1 LRRLTDYMD
10 YLFFADGIILILCAL
25 TVRDLSQSLHG
36 RLQWR
41 WFSLFLILQGFFR
54 WLEMASSLSGDPAF
68 LAWSLPAIRALSFL
82 PLFEFG
88 RSGLKSH
95 GLRVPGPWVLLFPA
109 ALAGSSIPSGVNGF
123 LATSSYFISL
133 PAAIMAGAALI
144 LESRHAGSTL
154 SRPFQLT
161 GLALCAYALAEGLV
175 VPRAASFPASIVNTD
190 SFQSTAGFS
199 IHILSTVLTA
209 SFSIG
214 LWRLWSLSVKAAG
227 RLARPCHWI
236 MPALVF
242 AILLSGFIAVRWY
255 SRRTGMEHQFHLR
268 SQVEGVART
277 INPERVKGLRFSE
290 SDVNNPAF
298 LRLRSYLMTYSRI
311 AQVRSIYTV
320 ARRDGRFLFGPESLA
335 ENDPQA
341 SKPGTAY
348 EKPPPELLKAFDTRA
363 AQTCGPYADEYGV
376 FYSAF
381 SPVSDPLTG
390 EAIIVIGM
398 DIEQREWQAS
408 VMHSRFSII
417 LMILV
422 IIAAIVASASI
433 LSMRGS
439 SESDYGWW
447 KKHREVLV
455 TSFAGIVITI
465 MASFTADDIERRL
478 NATSFSQLADPL
490 AFYIVD
496 SLDNIRDEQLEGLAH
511 FIERSPE
518 MNSREFS
525 EYVNHLAAG
534 SPVSYWD
541 WVPAVSR
548 TDREL
553 FEKRMQQQGY
563 SDFRIWQKDGQGG
576 QNPAT
581 GRSAFYPACFE
592 EPHSV
597 TGLACGFDLGSLP
610 ALMEAME
617 DAMRTGYD
625 AASDP
630 VALWGTADGNRAIL
644 IFRPV
649 YVNKERTEPRGF
661 AIATLYENRLLD
673 RIFRMAGMTSESSFT
688 VDVFQLKEDS
698 KPLLFASTSEKLS
711 GNQAYAVSLLHDDSD
726 RKIIRPLLAFGKVYA
741 VVVRPGPSFTAMH
754 PERAGWIAFLIGLML
769 TVAVMV
775 VVTITVHSRDELE
788 KQVEARTLEL
798 QESEMIASQL
808 MNSLSVGV
816 VIIDPSTKI
825 IEQVNP
831 AAENLFGAPADC
843 ILGRV
848 CHSFLCPAETGRCP
862 IADLSQIVDNSDR
875 MLVRADGSRLPVL
888 KSVKRIRIKG
898 REKLLEIFIDI
909 SERKMVEERLRESEE
924 QFRTISMSAH
934 DAIIR
939 IDSSGNISHWNRS
952 AEVIFGYAAEE
963 VLGRNLHTVLAPSRF
978 HAGHFAAFGGF
989 QKTGQGYAVGKTLEL
1004 AAVRKNGEEFP
1015 VELSLSAVK
1024 NKDRWEA
1031 IGILRDITE
1040 RKKSE
1045 KELYEKT
1052 ALLENLL
1059 DSIPDI
1065 IFFKD
1070 LNGVYLG
1077 CNPMFAEFT
1086 GNPRE
1091 KILGSTDYDLF
1102 APEIAEFFREQ
1113 DGIMM
1118 KQIVMRHNEE
1128 WVDYPDGRRVLLDT
1142 LKAPL
1147 RAPDGSVLGLLGV
1160 SRDITLRKK
1169 AEEDLRVANKQLEE
1183 STARANELAM
1193 QAEIANKA
1201 KSEFLANM
1209 SHEIRTPLNGVIGMT
1224 GLLLETELNTN
1235 QRRFAELV
1243 RLSGE
1248 TLLSLINDILDLSK
1262 IEAGK
1267 LDLESMDFNLQSLL
1281 DDIASTLSIKAHEKK
1296 LEFVYE
1302 IYHNVPV
1309 LLQGDPGRIRQILTN
1324 LVGNAIK
1331 FTRHGEIAVRV
1342 TLDSASDREV
1352 MLRFHVSDTGIGI
1365 PEDKVRLIFDKFTQ
1379 VDASTTRHY
1388 GGTGLGLAIS
1398 KQLAEMM
1405 GGEIGVIS
1413 EEGRGS
1419 EFWFTARLARQ
1430 VEGRIAHV
1438 KAPADVRGIR
1448 VLAVDDNESNREILS
1463 SLLSSWEMRPSV
1475 AEDGLSAIQMLYQA
1489 MKSSDPFKMAI
1500 IDMQMPGMDGE
1511 QVGRTIREDER
1522 LSGTSMIMMT
1532 SMGQRGDEKRFESTG
1547 FSAYLTK
1554 PVKPSD
1560 LLACITT
1567 VLSLDESCR
1576 REEPIITRYTVS
1588 DVFQRPAE
1596 FADRH
1601 ERILLVEDNSINQQ
1615 VAQGILDGFGFKS
1628 DIVGN
1633 GAEAVAALEE
1643 RPYDLVLMDVQ
1654 MPVMD
1659 GFEATR
1665 TIRSPESRVMD
1676 RSVPIIAM
1684 TAHALEGDRE
1694 KCTEAGM
1701 NDYVP
1706 KPISPKR
1713 LAEALKKWLPVDKM
1727 KTEDREMQSEKEK
1740 AEDRREAGASDGED
1754 IPDINMEAALM
1765 RLMGKEALVRKVLE
1779 AFVSEFPRLIE
1790 SLESH
1795 VSNGER
1801 ASAERLAHT
1810 IKGAAANSGCE
1821 RISATAALM
1830 EIEAKE
1836 HPEKAAE
1843 IIPALKEQFE
1853 RVKKAVKERYHEDSD
1868 SGR

>member
-1 LRRLTDYMD
+1 MD
-10 YLFFADGIILILCAL
+10 YLFFVDGTIILLCAL
-25 TVRDLSQSLHG
+25 TVRDLSRSLHG

-41 WFSLFLILQGFFR
+41 WFTIFLIMQGIFR
-54 WLEMASSLSGDPAF
+54 WLEAASILSSDPSF
-68 LAWSLPAIRALSFL
+68 PAWFLPALRAASYLL
-82 PLFEFG
+82 LLEFG
-88 RSGLKSH
+88 RSGLKIH
-95 GLRVPGPWVLLFPA
+95 GLNAPGPWILLLST
-109 ALAGSSIPSGVNGF
+109 ALAGSGIPSGANGF
-123 LATSSYFISL
+123 QATSSYFIAL
-133 PAAIMAGAALI
+133 PAGIMAGAALI
-144 LESRHAGSTL
+144 LESRHAGSAL
-154 SRPFQLT
+154 CRPFQFT
-161 GLALCAYALAEGLV
+161 GLALCAYALAEGLI
-175 VPRAASFPASIVNTD
+175 VPRAAFLPASIVNTE

-199 IHILSTVLTA
+199 VQYLSALFTA
-209 SFSIG
+209 VFSIG
-214 LWRLWSLSVKAAG
+214 LWRIWGVSVKAGG

-236 MPALVF
+236 VPALAAAV
-242 AILLSGFIAVRWY
+242 LLSGFFAIQWF
-255 SRRTGMEHQFHLR
+255 TGKICQDLQLHLR
-268 SQVEGVART
+268 SQVEAVART
-277 INPERVKGLRFSE
+277 INPDRTRALLFSE
-290 SDVNNPAF
+290 SDRRNPAF
-298 LRLRSYLMTYSRI
+298 QRLRNYMITYSRI
-311 AQVRSIYTV
+311 AHVRSIYSV
-320 ARRDGRFLFGPESLA
+320 AMRDGKLLFGPESLA
-335 ENDPQA
+335 ESDPQA
-341 SKPGTAY
+341 SRPGTVY
-348 EKPPPELLKAFDTRA
+348 EKPPPELLKVFQSSA
-363 AQTCGPYADEYGV
+363 AQTCGPYADEYGT

-381 SPVSDPLTG
+381 SPVCDPLSG
-390 EAIIVIGM
+390 EVLIAIGM
-398 DIEQREWQAS
+398 DIEMKDWQAS
-408 VMHSRFSII
+408 VMSSRLSII
-417 LMILV
+417 LMVLA
-422 IIAAIVASASI
+422 IIAAIMASASI
-433 LSMRGS
+433 LSMHRR
-439 SESDYGWW
+439 SDADCSWLMR
-447 KKHREVLV
+447 HREVAV
-455 TSFAGIVITI
+455 TSFAGLLISAIAAL
-465 MASFTADDIERRL
+465 MAGDIEHRV
-478 NATSFSQLADPL
+478 NATSFSQIADPL
-490 AFYIVD
+490 ALYIVD
-496 SLDNIRDEQLEGLAH
+496 SLNGIRDEQITGLAK
-511 FIERSPE
+511 FFESSQE
-518 MNSREFS
+518 VNSREFRK
-525 EYVNHLAAG
+525 YVSHLVAN
-534 SPVSYWD
+534 SPVSSWG
-541 WVPAVSR
+541 WAPAVSQSG
-548 TDREL
+548 RES
-553 FEKRMQQQGY
+553 FEKWMREQGY
-563 SDFRIWQKDGQGG
+563 GDFRIWQKDSQGRLV
-576 QNPAT
+576 PAS
-581 GRSAFYPACFE
+581 GRDTFYPVCFE
-592 EPHSV
+592 EPGSA
-597 TGLACGFDLGSLP
+597 TRLARGYDLGTEP
-610 ALMEAME
+610 AFQKAME
-617 DAMRTGYD
+617 EATQTGYD

-630 VALWGTADGNRAIL
+630 AALNEADGHNKGIL
-644 IFRPV
+644 IFRPL
-649 YVNKERTEPRGF
+649 YRDRKDSPPMGF
-661 AIATLYENRLLD
+661 VMASLSENRLLEK
-673 RIFRMAGMTSESSFT
+673 IFRLAGMTVKSSFI
-688 VDVFQLKEDS
+688 VDIFQLKEGS
-698 KPLLFASTSEKLS
+698 QPLIFTSTSEESDENGKCS
-711 GNQAYAVSLLHDDSD
+711 VNLLDDESH
-726 RKIIRPLLAFGKVYA
+726 KGIVRPLFSFGKIYA
-741 VVVRPGPSFTAMH
+741 VVIRPGPSFTNLH
-754 PERAGWIAFLIGLML
+754 PERAGWIAFIIGIAL
-769 TVAVMV
+769 TVV
-775 VVTITVHSRDELE
+775 VVVLVNITVHNRDELE

-808 MNSLSVGV
+808 MNSLSAGV
-816 VIIDPSTKI
+816 VIIDPSTKT

-831 AAENLFGAPADC
+831 AAESLFGAPADC
-843 ILGRV
+843 ILGRI
-848 CHSFLCPAETGRCP
+848 CHSFLCPAEAGRCP
-862 IADLSQIVDNSDR
+862 ITDLGQIVDNSDR
-875 MLVRADGSRLPVL
+875 MLIRADGSRLPVL
-888 KSVKRIRIKG
+888 KSVKRIHIKG
-898 REKLLEIFIDI
+898 RDMLLEIFIDI
-909 SERKMVEERLRESEE
+909 SERKMIEERLRESEE

-939 IDSSGNISHWNRS
+939 IDSDGNISYWNRA
-952 AEVIFGYAAEE
+952 AEVIFGYKAEE

-978 HAGHFAAFGGF
+978 HADHFAAFGEF
-989 QKTGQGYAVGKTLEL
+989 QQSGQGNAVGKTLEL
-1004 AAVRKNGEEFP
+1004 AAIRKNGEEFP

-1024 NKDRWEA
+1024 NNDRWEA

-1040 RKKSE
+1040 RKKAE

-1065 IFFKD
+1065 VFFKD

-1091 KILGSTDYDLF
+1091 KILGATDFDLF
-1102 APEIAEFFREQ
+1102 PAEVAAFFREQ

-1118 KQIVMRHNEE
+1118 KQNTMRHNEE

-1147 RAPDGSVLGLLGV
+1147 RAPDGRVLGLLGV
-1160 SRDITLRKK
+1160 SRDITQRKK
-1169 AEEDLRVANKQLEE
+1169 AEEDLRIANKQLEE
-1183 STARANELAM
+1183 STARANELAT

-1224 GLLLETELNTN
+1224 GLLLDTELNSN
-1235 QRRFAELV
+1235 QRRYAELV

-1281 DDIASTLSIKAHEKK
+1281 DDTASTLSIRAHEKK
-1296 LEFVYE
+1296 LEFIYE

-1331 FTRHGEIAVRV
+1331 FTRQGEIAVRV

-1398 KQLAEMM
+1398 KQLAELM

-1489 MKSSDPFKMAI
+1489 MKNGDPFRMAV

-1576 REEPIITRYTVS
+1576 REKPIITRYTVS
-1588 DVFQRPAE
+1588 DVFQRPPE
-1596 FADRH
+1596 FADRQ

-1633 GAEAVAALEE
+1633 GAEAVAALEGI
-1643 RPYDLVLMDVQ
+1643 PYDLVLMDVQ

-1665 TIRSPESRVMD
+1665 AIRSPESKVLD

-1727 KTEDREMQSEKEK
+1727 KTENLETESEKDE
-1740 AEDRREAGASDGED
+1740 AADRREAGASDGED
-1754 IPDINMEAALM
+1754 IPDINMEAMMM

-1779 AFVSEFPRLIE
+1779 AFVSEFPHLVD
-1790 SLESH
+1790 SLELQA
-1795 VSNGER
+1795 SNGDR
-1801 ASAERLAHT
+1801 ATAVRLAHT

-1836 HPEKAAE
+1836 HPEEAAAM
-1843 IIPALKEQFE
+1843 IPALKEQFE
-1853 RVKKAVKERYHEDSD
+1853 RVKKAVKERYHENSD